1 MVAVSAIVGAT
12 FAVGG
17 GYLLVGALRALLIGG
32 SFSQYTLKRVGIAAG
47 TFGVGVYLIHRA
59 ASQAA
64 AATAS
69 AATKAQIVKTIQG
82 AAEGSVDSYG
92 GNLGITINGDWA
104 LGDYFQNPCAINI
117 QLDPEQAYM
126 LAEPGWST
134 NTTQTF
140 FKEIVEDGRDPKEVI
155 DEDISTW
162 AGDNWRQELKDG
174 TSGYAAEHSI
184 TVYKIVS
191 EVQDIGNWGHGQ
203 ALDSITSHNSW
214 RTKEGALKA
223 MREMADQEAQ
233 QWAHSMED
241 HFWDKPQE
249 ELTFSF
255 VEDSDWPDCL
265 TLTISNP
272 NQSPMTQ
279 EEFQHRYTMVGNKGD
294 HDYDGMTYSMCVRE
308 SALMD
313 AEGAL
318 QDCQICGNEEY
329 MGNEVSPCTKC
340 EKSICH
346 FCSWNMYA
354 GLDVDEPTVCLPC
367 GEGSDTAVESNYRQ
381 LNTTKNAESQSFAA
395 PLVCPGCSADLI
407 QVHEYSVTVCKDCG
421 RQLTEQDYYNQE
433 HWGET
438 PPLSQDE
445 LDAESFEA
453 PMGYDPEGPRPFYGN
468 PRKLIYDRWG
478 NRRFMRRR
486 RDGTYMDNV
495 DVVRS
500 IRMDRQRKAK
510 TWAPGGFRD
519 QGDGSMELLANLL
532 GAESFKDWADEEDEE
547 HGDISFDKWIREE
560 MEEPTHESNP
570 PDSLTF
576 LKWAGKERKGHT
588 FESPSNDVEDSAYDQ
603 SYSITWSE

>member
-32 SFSQYTLKRVGIAAG
+32 SLSQHTLKRVGIAAG
-47 TFGVGVYLIHRA
+47 TFGVGIYLIHRA
-59 ASQAA
+59 ASQSA

-140 FKEIVEDGRDPKEVI
+140 FKEIVKDGRDPKEVI
-155 DEDISTW
+155 DEDIAGW

-174 TSGYAAEHSI
+174 TSGYAAEEST
-184 TVYKIVS
+184 TVYKIIS
-191 EVQDIGNWGHGQ
+191 TVQDIGNWGLGQ
-203 ALDSITSHNSW
+203 ALDSVTSHNSW

-223 MREMADQEAQ
+223 MREMADQEVE
-233 QWAHSMED
+233 QWAYSIGENYGD
-241 HFWDKPQE
+241 DEFK
-249 ELTFSF
+249 FSF
-255 VEDSDWPDCL
+255 VEDNPDGLCL
-265 TLTISNP
+265 ILSIDYYNLRSGVWGDLT
-272 NQSPMTQ
+272 QDDFKTK
-279 EEFQHRYTMVGNKGD
+279 YTMVGNKGD
-294 HDYDGMTYSMCVRE
+294 RDYDGMTYSMCVRE
-308 SALMD
+308 SSLMD
-313 AEGAL
+313 AEGPTHQIGL
-318 QDCQICGNEEY
+318 QTCQICDNEEY
-329 MGNEVSPCTKC
+329 MGNEVSRCTKC
-340 EKSICH
+340 EKKVCH

-354 GLDVDEPTVCLPC
+354 GLGEDEPTVCLPC
-367 GEGSDTAVESNYRQ
+367 RDGNM
-381 LNTTKNAESQSFAA
+381 NAESS
-395 PLVCPGCSADLI
+395 G
-407 QVHEYSVTVCKDCG
+407 
-421 RQLTEQDYYNQE
+421 
-433 HWGET
+433 
-438 PPLSQDE
+438 
-445 LDAESFEA
+445 AESFEA

-468 PRKLIYDRWG
+468 PRKLIHDRWG
-478 NRRFMRRR
+478 NRRFLRRR
-486 RDGTYMDNV
+486 KDGTYMDNV

-500 IRMDRQRKAK
+500 IRADRQRQAK
-510 TWAPGGFRD
+510 TWAPPGFRD
-519 QGDGSMELLANLL
+519 QGDGSMGLLSNLL

-570 PDSLTF
+570 SDSLTF
-576 LKWAGKERKGHT
+576 LKWARKEREGHI
-588 FESPSNDVEDSAYDQ
+588 FEASVNEVEESAYDQ

>member
-17 GYLLVGALRALLIGG
+17 GYLLVGALRAILIGG
-32 SFSQYTLKRVGIAAG
+32 SFSQHTLKRVGIAAG
-47 TFGVGVYLIHRA
+47 TFGVGIYLIHRA
-59 ASQAA
+59 ASQSA

-140 FKEIVEDGRDPKEVI
+140 FKEIVKDGRDPKEVI
-155 DEDISTW
+155 DEDIAGW

-174 TSGYAAEHSI
+174 TSGYAAEEST

-233 QWAHSMED
+233 QWAYIMEE
-241 HFWDKPQE
+241 HNAAGTPYSSYQE

-255 VEDSDWPDCL
+255 VEDSGWPDCL

-272 NQSPMTQ
+272 TMTQ
-279 EEFQHRYTMVGNKGD
+279 DEFQEKYTMVGNKGD
-294 HDYDGMTYSMCVRE
+294 RDYDGMTYSMCVRE
-308 SALMD
+308 SSLMD

-318 QDCQICGNEEY
+318 QDCQICGHEEY

-346 FCSWNMYA
+346 FCSWNQYA
-354 GLDVDEPTVCLPC
+354 GLDVDEPNVCLPC
-367 GEGSDTAVESNYRQ
+367 GVGTQKA
-381 LNTTKNAESQSFAA
+381 
-395 PLVCPGCSADLI
+395 
-407 QVHEYSVTVCKDCG
+407 
-421 RQLTEQDYYNQE
+421 
-433 HWGET
+433 
-438 PPLSQDE
+438 
-445 LDAESFEA
+445 AESFSA
-453 PMGYDPEGPRPFYGN
+453 PIGYDPEGPRQFYGN

-478 NRRFMRRR
+478 NRRFLRRR
-486 RDGTYMDNV
+486 KDGTYMDNV

-500 IRMDRQRKAK
+500 IRMDRQRQAK
-510 TWAPGGFRD
+510 TWAPPGFRD
-519 QGDGSMELLANLL
+519 QGDGSMGLLSNLL

-570 PDSLTF
+570 SDSLTF
-576 LKWAGKERKGHT
+576 LKWARKERKGHT
-588 FESPSNDVEDSAYDQ
+588 FEASVNEVEDPNYDQ